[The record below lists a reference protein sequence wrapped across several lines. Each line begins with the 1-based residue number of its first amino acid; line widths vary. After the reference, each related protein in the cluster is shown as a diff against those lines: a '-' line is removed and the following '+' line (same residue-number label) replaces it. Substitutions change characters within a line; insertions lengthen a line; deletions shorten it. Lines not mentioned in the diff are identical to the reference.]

1 MRMTSPLE
9 VGVAAREIEVLVRF
23 YADALGCTEAMRTEI
38 PDVIT
43 QPAGLATGVL
53 TFVWLQTP
61 NGERI
66 KILGPA
72 TESAEPGTTLSTRT
86 GISYLTFYVDS
97 IDETLDAAVRAG
109 ATVISDP
116 APVTAGPGVQIVFL
130 RDPEGNAFELV
141 QNDSL

>member
-1 MRMTSPLE
+1 MRMTLPLE
-9 VGVAAREIEVLVRF
+9 VGVAARDIDTLVRF
-23 YADALGCTEAMRTEI
+23 YGEALGCTEEMRTEI
-38 PDVIT
+38 PDMIT
-43 QPAGLATGVL
+43 KPAGLASGAL
-53 TFVWLQTP
+53 TFVWLRTP

-72 TESAEPGTTLSTRT
+72 AGTTEPGTTLSART

-97 IDETLDAAVRAG
+97 IDETLDAAARAG
-109 ATVISDP
+109 ATVLSDP
-116 APVTAGPGVQIVFL
+116 APVKAGPGIQLVFL

>member
-1 MRMTSPLE
+1 MKMTSPLE
-9 VGVAAREIEVLVRF
+9 VGVAARDIDALVRF

-38 PDVIT
+38 PDMIT
-43 QPAGLATGVL
+43 KPAGLGPSAL
-53 TFVWLQTP
+53 TFVWLKTP

-72 TESAEPGTTLSTRT
+72 AGATEPGTTLSART

-109 ATVISDP
+109 ATVLSDP
-116 APVTAGPGVQIVFL
+116 APVTAGAGIQLVFL